1 MLNEAGMVTD
11 GSGENVFIVRDHVL
25 TTPPIAAGCLDGIT
39 RGSVIALARDLGY
52 EVREENLVRTDLY
65 NADECFFTG
74 TAAEIT
80 PIREVDDRVVG
91 EGHRGPVTKE
101 LQGAFFA
108 ATKGENDRYLH
119 WLTFVN
125 D

>member
-1 MLNEAGMVTD
+1 
-11 GSGENVFIVRDHVL
+11 
-25 TTPPIAAGCLDGIT
+25 
-39 RGSVIALARDLGY
+39 
-52 EVREENLVRTDLY
+52 
-65 NADECFFTG
+65 
-74 TAAEIT
+74 
-80 PIREVDDRVVG
+80 
-91 EGHRGPVTKE
+91 VTKE